1 MTNTKRRAHIPRNT
15 LLAVALL
22 CFFAVRILFTGFV
35 SAFLMDQGAS
45 AMMVSLISSGTLLVS
60 FAAVPLIGRK
70 AERLGIRTMCS
81 RMLLMLI
88 PVGILFAHSRNP
100 FWTAILYALAM
111 CCINALHPLLE
122 KLSTAEAKHY
132 GSVRI
137 WGTIG
142 HALGTQLG
150 GILYHY
156 ISPRSVYYVV
166 AAGAAAAMLAVGR
179 SPVNAAA
186 GPREARQTSERAG
199 KAYPGRFW
207 HYLAVL
213 FCFYAVLDT
222 KNLYLTPYLRSSGL
236 GIDGAS
242 TVLFA
247 ATLLEIPVI
256 FFGGRFVEKTDG
268 RTLLLLCT
276 ALIGV
281 QTGLYAIS
289 SELLLIVP
297 ATLAVNS
304 VVSMLYIMVNIQ
316 LLSRIVG
323 PDRQISALT
332 ITAGTR
338 NLAAVIGQT
347 CGGYIWDRS
356 SCRGFFLFL
365 TCIAVLAALLAAFLH
380 IPPERADMGSKR

>member
-1 MTNTKRRAHIPRNT
+1 MQR
-15 LLAVALL
+15 LL
-22 CFFAVRILFTGFV
+22 
-35 SAFLMDQGAS
+35 
-45 AMMVSLISSGTLLVS
+45 LI
-60 FAAVPLIGRK
+60 
-70 AERLGIRTMCS
+70 
-81 RMLLMLI
+81 LI
-88 PVGILFAHSRNP
+88 PVGVLFAHSRNP
-100 FWTAILYALAM
+100 VWTAILYALAM

-122 KLSTAEAKHY
+122 KQSTSAAEHY

-150 GILYHY
+150 GILYQH
-156 ISPRSVYYVV
+156 ISPRSVYYVM
-166 AAGAAAAMLAVGR
+166 AAGAAAAMLALGG
-179 SPVNAAA
+179 SPVSDAA
-186 GPREARQTSERAG
+186 GPRETKQTPGCAG
-199 KAYPGRFW
+199 TVYPGRFW

-222 KNLYLTPYLRSSGL
+222 KNLYLTPYLRASGL

-247 ATLLEIPVI
+247 AALLEIPVI
-256 FFGGRFVEKTDG
+256 FFGGHFVEKTES
-268 RTLLLLCT
+268 RKLLLLCT

-281 QTGLYAIS
+281 QTGLYAFS

-297 ATLAVNS
+297 VTLAVNS

-316 LLSRIVG
+316 ILSRIVG

-356 SCRGFFLFL
+356 SCRVFFLFL
-365 TCIAVLAALLAAFLH
+365 TCVAILAALLAAFLRF
-380 IPPERADMGSKR
+380 PP